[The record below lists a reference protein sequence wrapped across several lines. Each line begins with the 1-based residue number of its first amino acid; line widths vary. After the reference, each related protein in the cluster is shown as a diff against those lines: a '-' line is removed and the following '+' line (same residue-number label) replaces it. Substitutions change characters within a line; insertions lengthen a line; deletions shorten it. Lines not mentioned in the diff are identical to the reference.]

1 MEGGRIEPFDN
12 GGENVDEERLFDK
25 RFGNILFFPMEQMG
39 ILRTNCIDCLDRTNV
54 TQARISLEV
63 LTDVLTKIKKSNGGN
78 R

>member
-54 TQARISLEV
+54 A
-63 LTDVLTKIKKSNGGN
+63 
-78 R
+78 